1 MGNIDLGDMLYNCN
15 QCGHSST
22 KSSNLKRHLL
32 VHTGE
37 KLFTCDLCS
46 QKFTLKLTLKNH
58 TKAKHNEFHS
68 CKQCDE
74 IVRNEDLSEHK
85 AQHRKMYV
93 CDFCD
98 YVCDIKNV
106 RRHVRNKHNGISPA
120 TTFTHT
126 GEKPSCAHC
135 GKKFFD
141 ASNLKR
147 HIVRLHK
154 EATLPQ
160 QQESTHS
167 PPALCALSPPH
178 KGDKPNHGENPQ
190 KKTKSVSFPEN
201 PVQSKHE
208 IPISKASVNGIENA
222 LIDLLEECDKILSFC
237 LIRGQVLLLSE
248 LSQAYERN
256 TRQSFSDHQFRILAS
271 YGLFLVQIGQ
281 RGVEVA
287 VEDVEKLDPF
297 TQRVRKRALIS
308 QIHKT
313 GRYIDLVNFPEV
325 TKEKYQSAKEV
336 LASNIFQAQ
345 PFPESDTVPQ
355 TILEKVRRR
364 QAIKEHREK
373 QVQAIDWQKKSLPE
387 LARIVNSVFVS
398 ERKNVLLNA
407 KLLEKI
413 ESCGYHS
420 TRPTQADLSRLIDL
434 VPEFLSTPLNGLVK
448 RNVKTDINVVVLSL
462 E

>member
-1 MGNIDLGDMLYNCN
+1 MGNIDIGNMLHNCP

-37 KLFTCDLCS
+37 KLFKCDLCS
-46 QKFTLKLTLKNH
+46 QTFTLRLTLKNH
-58 TKAKHNEFHS
+58 TKAKHSEFYS
-68 CKQCDE
+68 CKQCEE
-74 IVRNEDLSEHK
+74 IVKNVDAPEHK
-85 AQHRKMYV
+85 ALHRKKYV

-98 YVCDIKNV
+98 FVCDIKNI
-106 RRHVRNKHNGISPA
+106 RRHLRNKHKGISPA
-120 TTFTHT
+120 TTYTHT

-147 HIVRLHK
+147 HIVRLHT
-154 EATLPQ
+154 EAKLPAH
-160 QQESTHS
+160 QEVTHS
-167 PPALCALSPPH
+167 PPALCALSPH
-178 KGDKPNHGENPQ
+178 KGDKPNHGEKPE

-201 PVQSKHE
+201 PVKSKHD
-208 IPISKASVNGIENA
+208 IPISKASINGIENA

-237 LIRGQVLLLSE
+237 LIRGQLLLLSE

-256 TRQSFSDHQFRILAS
+256 TRKSFSDHQFRILAS
-271 YGLFLVQIGQ
+271 YDLFFVQIGQ
-281 RGVEVA
+281 RGVEVS

-297 TQRVRKRALIS
+297 TKRIRKRALIS
-308 QIHKT
+308 QIQNT

-325 TKEKYQSAKEV
+325 ITEKYQPAKEI
-336 LASNIFQAQ
+336 LANNCFQAE

-355 TILEKVRRR
+355 TLLERVRRR
-364 QAIKEHREK
+364 QAKWEHREK
-373 QVQAIDWQKKSLPE
+373 QIQAIDWQKKSLPE
-387 LARIVNSVFVS
+387 LARLVNSVFIS
-398 ERKNVLLNA
+398 ERRNVLLNA

-420 TRPTQADLSRLIDL
+420 TRPIQADLSRLIDL
-434 VPEFLSTPLNGLVK
+434 APQFLSTPLNGLVK
-448 RNVKTDINVVVLSL
+448 RNVNTDINVVVLSL